1 MILNHL
7 FVPSACLNHFFASS
21 VCSAPIVKNP
31 SWYMFSFVFPP
42 ILQLISSFTRA
53 VLHTRLD
60 IPIHMATSLLPI
72 HTARYTYTYGSFLY
86 TRLDIPIHMA
96 TSLLP
101 IHMARYTY
109 TYGHIPPSY
118 TYGSTYLYIWPP
130 PSFLYTWI
138 NDKKHFRY
146 RCINGH
152 ICIHTWA
159 YIFTSLA
166 IPCTTR
172 V

>member
-1 MILNHL
+1 
-7 FVPSACLNHFFASS
+7 
-21 VCSAPIVKNP
+21 
-31 SWYMFSFVFPP
+31 
-42 ILQLISSFTRA
+42 
-53 VLHTRLD
+53 
-60 IPIHMATSLLPI
+60 
-72 HTARYTYTYGSFLY
+72 
-86 TRLDIPIHMA
+86 MA

-130 PSFLYTWI
+130 PSFLYAWI

-159 YIFTSLA
+159 SIFTSLA